1 MATIKDVAKLAD
13 VSISTVS
20 HVINGTRFVSPVAT
34 ERVHA
39 AIEELGYKPS
49 AVARSLKTNRTRTI
63 GMLTSSN
70 TNPFFAEV
78 IHGVEATCNE
88 RGYHLVLCNSGH
100 DSDKKISNI
109 KTLEEKRVDGL
120 LIMTA
125 HSEPEFFQTLQ
136 DCSESPMVILDCQSP
151 GINADIIMEDP
162 EIGGYE
168 ATRYLIDQGFESIA
182 CISGPQHLSPS
193 NGRFAGYHR
202 AMREAGLEV
211 NPFWVV
217 EGELNAESGYKAT
230 KKLLTGVREDFGK
243 TPEAIFA
250 GNDLM
255 AMGAICAIQSLG
267 YKVPDD
273 ISVIGYDDIELA
285 AFTSPPLTTMHQP
298 KAQLG
303 QLAAETLLNRIEDPS
318 IEPVVRTLKSSLIER
333 HSVKQ
338 KSKNVAISE
347 PELQTAS

>member
-1 MATIKDVAKLAD
+1 MTD

-20 HVINGTRFVSPVAT
+20 HVINGTRFVSHAAT

-39 AIEELGYKPS
+39 TIKQLGYKPS

-88 RGYHLVLCNSGH
+88 RGYHLILSNSG
-100 DSDKKISNI
+100 DDTEKKIENL

-125 HSEPEFFQTLQ
+125 HSEPEFFQLLQ

-151 GINADIIMEDP
+151 GIKADIIMEDP
-162 EIGGYE
+162 EAGGYE
-168 ATRYLIDQGFESIA
+168 ATRYLIDQGFADIA

-202 AMREAGLEV
+202 AMKEAGLRV
-211 NPFWVV
+211 TPSWVIQ
-217 EGELNAESGYKAT
+217 GELNAESGYQAT
-230 KKLLTGVREDFGK
+230 KQLMKGVKE
-243 TPEAIFA
+243 
-250 GNDLM
+250 GNGEM
-255 AMGAICAIQSLG
+255 
-267 YKVPDD
+267 
-273 ISVIGYDDIELA
+273 
-285 AFTSPPLTTMHQP
+285 
-298 KAQLG
+298 
-303 QLAAETLLNRIEDPS
+303 PS
-318 IEPVVRTLKSSLIER
+318 R
-333 HSVKQ
+333 
-338 KSKNVAISE
+338 
-347 PELQTAS
+347 

>member
-20 HVINGTRFVSPVAT
+20 HVINGTRFVSPAAT
-34 ERVHA
+34 EKVHV
-39 AIEELGYKPS
+39 AIEQLGYKPS

-88 RGYHLVLCNSGH
+88 RGYHLVLCNSG
-100 DSDKKISNI
+100 DDTEKKISNI
-109 KTLEEKRVDGL
+109 QNLEEKRVDGL

-136 DCSESPMVILDCQSP
+136 DCTESPMVILDCQSP
-151 GINADIIMEDP
+151 GIDADIIMEDP
-162 EIGGYE
+162 EVGGYE
-168 ATRYLIDQGFESIA
+168 ATHYLIDQGFSSIA

-193 NGRFAGYHR
+193 NGRFAGYHK
-202 AMREAGLEV
+202 AMKEAGLKV
-211 NPFWVV
+211 NPYWVI
-217 EGELNAESGYKAT
+217 EGELNAESGYQAT
-230 KKLLTGVREDFGK
+230 KKLLTGAREGFSDM
-243 TPEAIFA
+243 PEAIFA

-255 AMGAICAIQSLG
+255 AMGAICAIQSMG
-267 YKVPDD
+267 YKVPED

-318 IEPVVRTLKSSLIER
+318 IEPVVRTLKSSLVER
-333 HSVKQ
+333 QSVKPITRAQ
-338 KSKNVAISE
+338 NVQE
-347 PELQTAS
+347 QEFQTAS